1 MYRSLF
7 VAMLVYSQ
15 PDCLQITRLG
25 ARNWKIR
32 RLWRVMALENCSL
45 RQPNWRFH
53 RLKEVLRRPIRRVGR
68 GKNNPAALEQRQGC
82 SHKPAVIL
90 SRLKDSVFFGLFA
103 RWWVK
108 K

>member
-1 MYRSLF
+1 MAPTGHLAR
-7 VAMLVYSQ
+7 LVYSQ
-15 PDCLQITRLG
+15 PDCLQMTRLG

-32 RLWRVMALENCSL
+32 RLGRVMALENCPF

-68 GKNNPAALEQRQGC
+68 GKNNPAALEQRQGR

-90 SRLKDSVFFGLFA
+90 SRLKDSEFFGL
-103 RWWVK
+103 
-108 K
+108 